1 MGFLM
6 RFNWFSALKLSG
18 FALFFLVSIVLPL
31 SGELQVGLQFY
42 RETYRLNEPIPV
54 QINVVNDSSEPV
66 KFYISPLIYESLFF
80 SMKTPMNEDVE
91 LLDSFQVE
99 MKNNSSSSGDFR
111 EITLMP
117 QEEFSRLIDLTQWFD
132 IKESGYYYIKGL
144 FYPNPDKKDESRE
157 SFNYKIFIKPPEVVE
172 KQISGE
178 EIERQAGFEKVM
190 KLPPYDVIDDFL
202 DAKMKKD
209 WERFLMHIDADRLI
223 KNFNDYYNAYQ
234 NARSGTYQLQ
244 VIEDFKKY
252 LTVYWQDRILSYK
265 ILESHIKEN
274 DATVVAEVDFKV
286 KLYTYT
292 LRYTF
297 SLYKN
302 HLNQWLIYDYSALK
316 VK

>member
-1 MGFLM
+1 MKIFKLPGIILLFL
-6 RFNWFSALKLSG
+6 FSIIISLY
-18 FALFFLVSIVLPL
+18 
-31 SGELQVGLQFY
+31 GELQVGLQFY

-54 QINVVNDSSEPV
+54 QINVVNNSTAPV

-80 SMKTPMNEDVE
+80 TLKTPRNEDVP

-117 QEEFSRLIDLTQWFD
+117 REEFSRLIDLTQWFD
-132 IKESGYYYIKGL
+132 IRESGYYYIKGL
-144 FYPNPDKKDESRE
+144 FYPNPDKKSEPTE
-157 SFNYKIFIKPPEVVE
+157 SFNYKIFIKPPVIVE
-172 KQISGE
+172 KQISTE
-178 EIERQAGFEKVM
+178 ELERQADFEKIM

-209 WERFLMHIDADRLI
+209 WERFLLHIDAARLI
-223 KNFNDYYNAYQ
+223 KSFDDYYKAYQ
-234 NARSGTYQLQ
+234 NARSGSYQLQ

-252 LTVYWQDRILSYK
+252 LTVYWQDRIQSYK
-265 ILESHIKEN
+265 ILESHITEN
-274 DATVVAEVDFKV
+274 DATVVTEVDFKV
-286 KLYTYT
+286 KLFSYT

-316 VK
+316 VR

>member
-1 MGFLM
+1 M
-6 RFNWFSALKLSG
+6 NSLKFYIIL
-18 FALFFLVSIVLPL
+18 LFFLLTIVLPIY
-31 SGELQVGLQFY
+31 GELQVGLQFY

-54 QINVVNDSSEPV
+54 QINVVNNSSFPV
-66 KFYISPLIYESLFF
+66 KFYVSPLIYESFF
-80 SMKTPMNEDVE
+80 FTMKTPKNEDVA

-99 MKNNSSSSGDFR
+99 RKNNTSSSGDFR

-117 QEEFSRLIDLTQWFD
+117 GEEFARLIDLTQWFD
-132 IKESGYYYIKGL
+132 IRESGYYYIKGL
-144 FYPNPDKKDESRE
+144 FYPNPDKKNVLIE
-157 SFNYKIFIKPPEVVE
+157 SFDYKILIKPPVIVE
-172 KQISGE
+172 KQISAE
-178 EIERQAGFEKVM
+178 ELERQADFEKVL

-209 WERFLMHIDADRLI
+209 WERFLLHIDPTRLI
-223 KNFNDYYNAYQ
+223 KSFDEYYNAYQ

-265 ILESHIKEN
+265 IIESHIKEN
-274 DATVVAEVDFKV
+274 DATVIADVDFKV
-286 KLYTYT
+286 KLFSYT

-297 SLYKN
+297 NLYKN

>member
-1 MGFLM
+1 MKI
-6 RFNWFSALKLSG
+6 LKLPG
-18 FALFFLVSIVLPL
+18 IILFFAVFIMLPL
-31 SGELQVGLQFY
+31 YGELQVGLQFY
-42 RETYRLNEPIPV
+42 RETYRLNEPVPV
-54 QINVVNDSSEPV
+54 QINVVNNSSGPV

-80 SMKTPMNEDVE
+80 SMKTPKNEDVD
-91 LLDSFQVE
+91 LLDTFQVE
-99 MKNNSSSSGDFR
+99 MKNNASSSGDFR
-111 EITLMP
+111 EMTLMP
-117 QEEFSRLIDLTQWFD
+117 GEEFSRLIDLTQWFD
-132 IKESGYYYIKGL
+132 IRESGYYYIKGM
-144 FYPNPDKKDESRE
+144 FYPNPDKKDESVE
-157 SFNYKIFIKPPEVVE
+157 SFNYKIFIKPPVVVE
-172 KQISGE
+172 KQISAE
-178 EIERQAGFEKVM
+178 ELERQADFEKVM

-209 WERFLMHIDADRLI
+209 WERFLLHIDSERLI
-223 KNFNDYYNAYQ
+223 KSFSDYYNAYQ

-252 LTVYWQDRILSYK
+252 LTTYWQDRILSYK

-286 KLYTYT
+286 KLFSYT

-302 HLNQWLIYDYSALK
+302 HLSQWLIYDYSALK

>member
-1 MGFLM
+1 M
-6 RFNWFSALKLSG
+6 NSLKFYIIL
-18 FALFFLVSIVLPL
+18 LFFLLTIVLPIY
-31 SGELQVGLQFY
+31 GELQVGLQFY

-54 QINVVNDSSEPV
+54 QINVVNNSSFPV
-66 KFYISPLIYESLFF
+66 KFYVSPLIYESFF
-80 SMKTPMNEDVE
+80 FTMKTPKNEDVA

-99 MKNNSSSSGDFR
+99 RKNNTSSSGDFR

-117 QEEFSRLIDLTQWFD
+117 GEEFARLIDLTQWFD
-132 IKESGYYYIKGL
+132 IRESGYYYIKGL
-144 FYPNPDKKDESRE
+144 FYPNPDKKNVLIE
-157 SFNYKIFIKPPEVVE
+157 SFDYKILIKPPVIVE
-172 KQISGE
+172 KQISAE
-178 EIERQAGFEKVM
+178 ELERQADFEKVL

-209 WERFLMHIDADRLI
+209 WERFLLHIDPTRLI
-223 KNFNDYYNAYQ
+223 KSFDEYYNAYQ

-265 ILESHIKEN
+265 IIESHIKEN
-274 DATVVAEVDFKV
+274 DATVIADVDFKV
-286 KLYTYT
+286 KLFSYT

-297 SLYKN
+297 NLYRN